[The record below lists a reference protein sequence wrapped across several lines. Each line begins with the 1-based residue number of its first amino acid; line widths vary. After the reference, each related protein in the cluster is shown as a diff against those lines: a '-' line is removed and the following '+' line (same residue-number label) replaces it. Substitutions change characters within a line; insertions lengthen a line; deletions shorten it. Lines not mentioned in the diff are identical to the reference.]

1 MPFIHYVNQI
11 DVTPERFLKACSVSE
26 LLELQLL
33 LDRPE
38 YADKM
43 YPKLKEEN
51 NERT

>member
-1 MPFIHYVNQI
+1 MPQINYVNRI
-11 DVTPERFLKACSVSE
+11 EVSPERFLRECTVEE
-26 LLELQLL
+26 LIELQML